1 MQLATAL
8 KRRGD
13 VGSKTELLKALRVQ
27 ASPLFLLLN
36 DVHGVGLPNWRVL
49 KSLGASNLTHLQS
62 DAPGFATRFC
72 VHLSG

>member
-8 KRRGD
+8 KRWGD
-13 VGSKTELLKALRVQ
+13 VGSEMKRLKALRVQ
-27 ASPLFLLLN
+27 ASPLFRLLN

-62 DAPGFATRFC
+62 DPPCFATWFC